1 MSISSLFLTT
11 LAVAMLANSAMA
23 GSALTIRDAA
33 QKAITTNPEVE
44 ARWHAFLAATDE
56 QGSARA
62 GFLPRVDI
70 SAGIG
75 RERLNSP
82 TLSGSSYTR
91 SNTTLSL
98 TQMLYDGQATRSDIE
113 RLGYTRLVRYYEVL
127 DAAEATALEVLR
139 AYADVQRFR
148 ELVSQARDNYA
159 QHKLL
164 FDQVRQR
171 AESGVGRRVDLE
183 LAGGRLALAE
193 SNLLTE
199 AANLHDVSAR
209 YQRLTG
215 ELPGEDLAKVEFSTA
230 GLPDNLAEVLKKAY
244 SGNPG
249 LNAATES
256 IRTAQADLRNRDSAM
271 KPRVDFRLRDERGRN
286 IDGVLG
292 SRDSQVA
299 ELLFNFN
306 LYKGGGDL
314 ASQRQFAQR
323 LNQARDL
330 RDKSCRDLRQT
341 LSIAH
346 NDIARLNEQLGY
358 LNDHRNAIAK
368 ARVAYRQQ
376 FDIGQRTLLDLL
388 DIQNEYFQSHRSYTS
403 ASYDLLIARA
413 RTLSGMGRLLTA
425 LQISRNDMPM
435 ADEAAPDRA
444 GSDPASVCPPEGPEM
459 LQFDKQ
465 AILAEALKS
474 WSMKPFSAVVTMS
487 PPVSAPASAAPA
499 DVPAKPVDTW
509 YSQQKPDSYVLQI
522 LALKSRPALEKFAQ
536 EQGLKECHNYT
547 RVDDGRHILTC
558 GLYPNRVAA
567 RQAVAK
573 LPTGARIGSPIPS
586 RIEDILESMQP

>member
-1 MSISSLFLTT
+1 MSISSLFLTS
-11 LAVAMLANSAMA
+11 LALSVLACSAMA
-23 GSALTIRDAA
+23 GPALTIRDAA
-33 QKAITTNPEVE
+33 QKAIMTSPEVE
-44 ARWHAFLAATDE
+44 ARWHAFRAATEE

-62 GFLPRVDI
+62 GFMPRVDL
-70 SAGIG
+70 SAGVG
-75 RERLNSP
+75 QERLNSP
-82 TLSGSSYTR
+82 SFSGSSYTR
-91 SNTTLSL
+91 SNSTLSL
-98 TQMLYDGQATRSDIE
+98 TQMLYDGHATKSDIE

-139 AYADVQRFR
+139 AYVDVQRYR
-148 ELVSQARDNYA
+148 ELVTQARDNYA
-159 QHKLL
+159 QHKVLY
-164 FDQVRQR
+164 DQVKQR

-209 YQRLTG
+209 YQRLIG
-215 ELPGEDLAKVEFSTA
+215 ELPGESLAAVEFNTA
-230 GLPDNLAEVLKKAY
+230 GLSEKLADTLQKAY

-249 LNAATES
+249 LNAATEG
-256 IRTAQADLRNRDSAM
+256 IRTAQADLRNRDAAM

-306 LYKGGGDL
+306 LYRGGADL
-314 ASQRQFAQR
+314 ASQRQFSAR

-346 NDIARLNEQLGY
+346 NDIARLNEQLTY

-376 FDIGQRTLLDLL
+376 FDVGQRTLLDLL
-388 DIQNEYFQSHRSYTS
+388 DIQNEYFQSHRSFTS
-403 ASYDLLIARA
+403 ANFDLHIARA

-425 LQISRNDMPM
+425 LQISRDDMPM

-459 LQFDKQ
+459 LHFDKQ
-465 AILAEALKS
+465 AILSEALQSMSVKPFQPRRPALET
-474 WSMKPFSAVVTMS
+474 MKPPSL
-487 PPVSAPASAAPA
+487 PPADSAPKAA
-499 DVPAKPVDTW
+499 DDW
-509 YSQQKPDSYVLQI
+509 FSQQKPGSYVLQI
-522 LALKSRPALEKFAQ
+522 IALKSLPALDKFIQ
-536 EQGLKECHNYT
+536 TQGLQDCHHYT
-547 RVDDGRHILTC
+547 RIDDGLHVLTC
-558 GLYPNRVAA
+558 GLYPNYQAA
-567 RQAVAK
+567 RQAAAK
-573 LPTGARIGSPIPS
+573 LPAKTRNSKPIPS
-586 RIEDILESMQP
+586 RIEDILEAMQP